1 MNLTDGIE
9 GLTEDQVAA
18 INANAAKTYEGY
30 ESPEQIAGLKAAK
43 DSLLAEKKQAEE
55 AKAAATLATEA
66 AKLEAAKK
74 GGDIES
80 ITKSYEEKL
89 SAYEQKL
96 SSINKASEDNAI
108 SAVVSKMAAELGG
121 DNAALL
127 EPHLRSHLRYEDGVV
142 KVTDSDG
149 GLTISTLDDLSTK
162 FRTNPAFAPVI
173 VGSKANGGGAKV
185 QNGNSGGAAS
195 SNKPYKDMTL
205 AEKAD
210 HIRTNPPKR
219 Q

>member
-30 ESPEQIAGLKAAK
+30 ESPEQIKGLKDKNDALIGEQREAAR
-43 DSLLAEKKQAEE
+43 LARESSD
-55 AKAAATLATEA
+55 AADA

-185 QNGNSGGAAS
+185 QNGQSGGAGGS
-195 SNKPYKDMTL
+195 KFSKHL
-205 AEKAD
+205 ADLPVK
-210 HIRTNPPKR
+210 
-219 Q
+219 